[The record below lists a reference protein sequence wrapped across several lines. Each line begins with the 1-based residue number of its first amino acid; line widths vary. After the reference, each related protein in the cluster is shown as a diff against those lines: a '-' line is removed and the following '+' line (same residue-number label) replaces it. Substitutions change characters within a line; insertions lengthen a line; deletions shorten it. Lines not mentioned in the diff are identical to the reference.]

1 MYYSNSKSDL
11 IFSCARLDWDDKGDP
26 FGLNNFFSFNSH
38 NLIITST
45 AAGWTWLFPAE
56 HISFAFRTIWSGQD
70 GIFMAMLLISSQTSF
85 SLFKAN
91 ILSGKNKTKKSH
103 FIFVYCST
111 SKHGCWEKVSTGRG
125 KEPSKWSEFEA
136 GAKLACIYNSTKFT
150 CII

>member
-11 IFSCARLDWDDKGDP
+11 IFSCASLDWDDKGDP

-56 HISFAFRTIWSGQD
+56 QICFAFRTIWSSQD
-70 GIFMAMLLISSQTSF
+70 VIFTMLLISSQTSF

-111 SKHGCWEKVSTGRG
+111 SKHGCWEKVSIERG

-136 GAKLACIYNSTKFT
+136 GAKPAYIYNSTKFT